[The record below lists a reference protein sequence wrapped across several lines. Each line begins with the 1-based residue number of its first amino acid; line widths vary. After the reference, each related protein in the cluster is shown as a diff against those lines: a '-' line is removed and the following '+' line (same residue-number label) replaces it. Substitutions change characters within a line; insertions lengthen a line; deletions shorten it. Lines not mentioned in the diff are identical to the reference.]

1 MMRNA
6 QGPRRRCRRSLRVC
20 RSVAVVAWALWA
32 VACSG
37 QTDARQVYIDRL
49 VAFNQ
54 LIPEGEPGAEM
65 SEDIIECWAE
75 YHLERV
81 RSVFPEWTWDD
92 LLAYGDGE
100 MRPDV
105 EARATEVL
113 LSDIP
118 VDRCEEMVVGPL
130 IEIRD

>member
-1 MMRNA
+1 MA
-6 QGPRRRCRRSLRVC
+6 C
-20 RSVAVVAWALWA
+20 ALWT

-37 QTDARQVYIDRL
+37 QPDARQVYIDRL

-54 LIPEGEPGAEM
+54 LIPEGEPGAGM

-75 YHLERV
+75 YHLERAQ
-81 RSVFPEWTWDD
+81 SVFPEWTWDD

-100 MRPDV
+100 MPPDV